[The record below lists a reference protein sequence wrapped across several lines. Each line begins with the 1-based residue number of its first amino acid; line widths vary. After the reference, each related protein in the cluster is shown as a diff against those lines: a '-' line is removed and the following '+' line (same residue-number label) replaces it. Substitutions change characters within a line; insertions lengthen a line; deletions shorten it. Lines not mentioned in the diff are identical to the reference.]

1 MKVYINRTPKTY
13 YITLNG
19 SDSNDGL
26 GTGNGNAWRTL
37 TYAMSAASPVL
48 PGDTIFVKGGNYGN
62 ENVVFEKSGVPGSP
76 ITIIGYK
83 TTPGDSPTV
92 LINNVNPYASYTA
105 TEMPTYTGSS
115 RATGTAFNMEN
126 AQYITMKNFQVT
138 TYYRGFLLG
147 FNTAA
152 NYDRISGHQFYNVNI
167 MSMGDLGDGYS
178 GFGFSA
184 GLYAETDSN
193 HVRAN
198 GNTFNS
204 CLIVNPGA
212 EGMLVCG
219 DYNTLFGV
227 KVYCN
232 ESANV
237 LDYFINVAG
246 SYNTLS
252 NCYAEGTTGDFG
264 GTHGIGF
271 KSNSERTVDAG
282 NTMPQVNPKYN
293 NVYDCTSKNIGEGF
307 YVRHRGCQY
316 NTFKRCTAYG
326 THLGTDGTSGR
337 GACVVIRDGASY
349 NKFDS
354 CFGKNLAAAIL
365 FQDTTEDGGASGGN
379 NYNYITNCVFY
390 NTYAGINFD
399 SYNVAGDVGINTV
412 SNCSFLYSRY
422 LHICGRECNNMTY
435 KNNIYYGNNAL
446 GYGGYFRGNTY
457 SAQVVVGQFSNCV
470 FYNIPSMPGGFVGTN
485 SNIGTDPLFVSLGN
499 IVIPAN
505 PDMHL
510 QSGSPSKD
518 AGTTLS
524 YITVD
529 YDGIARPIGS
539 APSIGAY
546 ER

>member
-1 MKVYINRTPKTY
+1 MKVFINRTPKTY
-13 YITLNG
+13 YVTLNG
-19 SDSNDGL
+19 NNSNDGL
-26 GTGNGNAWRTL
+26 GSGNGNAWRTL
-37 TYAMSAASPVL
+37 TYAMSVASPVL
-48 PGDTIFVKGGNYGN
+48 PGDLIYVKGGNYGN
-62 ENVVFEKSGVPGSP
+62 ENVVFEKSGIPGSP
-76 ITIIGYK
+76 ITIQGYK
-83 TTPGDSPTV
+83 TTPGDSPAV
-92 LINNVNPYASYTA
+92 LINNVNPYASYTT

-115 RATGTAFNMEN
+115 RATGTAFDMKNS
-126 AQYITMKNFQVT
+126 QYIIMKNFQVT

-167 MSMGDLGDGYS
+167 MSMGDLGDSYS

-184 GLYAETDSN
+184 GLYAETSST

-246 SYNTLS
+246 SYNVIS
-252 NCYAEGTTGDFG
+252 KCYVEGTTGNFG

-271 KSNSERTVDAG
+271 KSNAERVVDLG
-282 NTMPQVNPKYN
+282 NTMPAVNPMYN

-307 YVRHRGCQY
+307 YVRHRGVQHNY
-316 NTFKRCTAYG
+316 FTRCYSYG
-326 THLGTDGTSGR
+326 THVGTDASAGVG
-337 GACVVIRDGASY
+337 GCIVIRDGASY
-349 NKFDS
+349 NTFDS
-354 CFGKNLAAAIL
+354 CYGQGLNSGIL

-379 NYNYITNCVFY
+379 NYNVIKNCVFY
-390 NTYAGINFD
+390 NTYAGILFD
-399 SYNVAGDVGINTV
+399 DYDVPGDTGPNTV
-412 SNCSFLYSRY
+412 SNCTFLYSRY
-422 LHICGRECNNMTY
+422 IHFCQRACANMTY
-435 KNNIYYGNNAL
+435 KNNIYYGNSAL
-446 GYGGYFRGNTY
+446 GYGGYFRGSTY
-457 SAQVVVGQFSNCV
+457 SADVVVGQFSNCV

-485 SNIGTDPLFVSLGN
+485 SNIGTDPQFVSLGSLT
-499 IVIPAN
+499 VPTS

-518 AGTTLS
+518 AGVTL
-524 YITVD
+524 D
-529 YDGIARPIGS
+529 YVKTDFEGIARPIGS
-539 APSIGAY
+539 AVAIGAY